1 MSMDDPGWGEEVP
14 DEPSAKSAAKSGT
27 KNRVGGLSQPSRW
40 QLIGGGAVVVIIIVV
55 FAVLVTGGKKHNDN
69 STTTTTTSHVT
80 TTTAAGESIA
90 AAGKAYIALETP
102 AYNSLT
108 AFGSIVSGWTT
119 NPPTSSAAQNAANPT
134 ILEFKDFSSKLLAA
148 TWPDSVQSQIN
159 TLSSQ
164 VEVVANDLGDLGLA
178 FADNT
183 NAQWAT
189 TFENDANTLV
199 TDANAVRSKL
209 KLPALATS

>member
-14 DEPSAKSAAKSGT
+14 EEPSVGATEKKTA
-27 KNRVGGLSQPSRW
+27 KNRKGGLSQPSRP
-40 QLIGGGAVVVIIIVV
+40 QLIGGAAVVVVIIVV
-55 FAVLVTGGKKHNDN
+55 FAVLVTGGKKSNN
-69 STTTTTTSHVT
+69 TTTTTTSQRVT

-90 AAGKAYIALETP
+90 AAGKQYISLETP

-108 AFGSIVSGWTT
+108 AFGSVVSGWTA

-134 ILEFKDFSSKLLAA
+134 ILEFKDFSSKLLAD
-148 TWPDSVQSQIN
+148 TWPTTVQSQVN

-178 FADNT
+178 FADST

-199 TDANAVRSKL
+199 TDANAVRAKL